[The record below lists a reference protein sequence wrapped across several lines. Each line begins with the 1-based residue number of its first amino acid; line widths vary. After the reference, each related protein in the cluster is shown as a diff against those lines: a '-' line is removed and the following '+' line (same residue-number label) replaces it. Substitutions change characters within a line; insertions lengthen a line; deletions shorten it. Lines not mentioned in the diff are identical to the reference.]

1 MKVLKL
7 ADQERLRVLPGLPC
21 PEQLQSEGTRKR
33 LFIGLTCLTSFLVC
47 AFLSILWVIPTIGLV
62 NIHPLAPL
70 IFGGFILIC
79 LGLVCWATCGL
90 VFNLALGKSVPFF
103 KPISGLTI
111 RLFLPLMT
119 LLARLLGISK
129 EKVRS
134 SFIRVNNE
142 LVSGSG
148 KKYQR
153 KDMLLLLPHCL
164 QNSRCKFMLTY
175 SVSNCK
181 RCGDCPVDG
190 LLSLSERYGINM
202 SIATG
207 GTIARRI
214 IVQTKPRLILAVA
227 CERDLSSGIQD
238 AYPIPVYGLL
248 NDRPHGP
255 CLDTQVSLE
264 HLEQAILFFSLP
276 LPGKAN

>member
-1 MKVLKL
+1 M
-7 ADQERLRVLPGLPC
+7 
-21 PEQLQSEGTRKR
+21 
-33 LFIGLTCLTSFLVC
+33 
-47 AFLSILWVIPTIGLV
+47 
-62 NIHPLAPL
+62 
-70 IFGGFILIC
+70 
-79 LGLVCWATCGL
+79 
-90 VFNLALGKSVPFF
+90 
-103 KPISGLTI
+103 
-111 RLFLPLMT
+111 
-119 LLARLLGISK
+119 
-129 EKVRS
+129 
-134 SFIRVNNE
+134 
-142 LVSGSG
+142 
-148 KKYQR
+148 
-153 KDMLLLLPHCL
+153 
-164 QNSRCKFMLTY
+164 
-175 SVSNCK
+175 
-181 RCGDCPVDG
+181 DG